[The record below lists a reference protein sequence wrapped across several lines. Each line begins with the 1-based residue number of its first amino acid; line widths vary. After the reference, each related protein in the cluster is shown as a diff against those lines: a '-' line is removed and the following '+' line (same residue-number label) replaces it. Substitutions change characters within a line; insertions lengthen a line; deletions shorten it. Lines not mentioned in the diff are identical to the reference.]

1 MKVEAI
7 KFDLGSRYST
17 PASMTA
23 ALAEHQ
29 AKADALIGKAV
40 ERMNK
45 ELLALRE
52 RLMKEIPAPDHASYR
67 AVLEKAR
74 KAAQERLESGIAAAS
89 GSISEVD
96 HLTSVVFLQARMI
109 GGVSLEQLLS
119 ELGDYK
125 ALNSLA
131 TLAEQLGRTGI
142 ASEAKAKAIEIATN
156 GAQKEID
163 QLSSCLIDLVNSEE
177 NYFVE
182 WEKMLGQLGK
192 GADE

>member
-1 MKVEAI
+1 MKVETV
-7 KFDLGSRYST
+7 KFDFGSPYST
-17 PASMTA
+17 PASMIAT
-23 ALAEHQ
+23 LAEHQ
-29 AKADALIGKAV
+29 DRADALIGKVA
-40 ERMNK
+40 ELMNR
-45 ELLALRE
+45 ELVALRE
-52 RLMKEIPAPDHASYR
+52 KLLKEIPMPNHASYR

-74 KAAQERLESGIAAAS
+74 KAAQKRLDDGIAAAS

-96 HLTSVVFLQARMI
+96 HLTSVVALQSRVI
-109 GGVSLEQLLS
+109 GGVSLEQLLA

-163 QLSSCLIDLVNSEE
+163 QLSGCLLGLVNAEA
-177 NYFVE
+177 NYLAQ
-182 WEKMLGQLGK
+182 WRMMLEQIGK
-192 GADE
+192 GVDE